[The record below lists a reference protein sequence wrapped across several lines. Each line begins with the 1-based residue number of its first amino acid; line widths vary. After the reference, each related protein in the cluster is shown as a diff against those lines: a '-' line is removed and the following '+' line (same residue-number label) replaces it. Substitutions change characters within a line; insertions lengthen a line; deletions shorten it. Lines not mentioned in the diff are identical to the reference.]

1 MEATRHGTATS
12 LAFGPLPRRTIHLC
26 VDMQNVFAAPT
37 PWHTPWM
44 QRVLPVVRRVAA
56 AHPERTIFTRFI
68 TAETPE
74 DATGS
79 WRRYYKRWANM
90 TRSRLPPG
98 MLELV
103 PPLVALAPPAR
114 VIDKRTYS
122 PWLDAKLETM
132 LREDRAEALVI
143 TGAETDLCVLATVLG
158 AVDRGY
164 RVVLATDAVCSA
176 SDESHD
182 ALLDLY
188 SRRFSQ
194 QVETAPAA
202 TILANWP

>member
-1 MEATRHGTATS
+1 MEETRHGAAG
-12 LAFGPLPRRTIHLC
+12 LPFGPLPRRTLHLC

-44 QRVLPVVRRVAA
+44 QRVLPKVRRIAE
-56 AHPERTIFTRFI
+56 AHPARTIFTRFI
-68 TAETPE
+68 TADTPE
-74 DATGS
+74 DAAGS
-79 WRRYYKRWANM
+79 WRRYYKRWASM
-90 TRSRLPPG
+90 TRTRLAPG

-103 PPLVALAPPAR
+103 PPLAALAPPAR
-114 VIDKRTYS
+114 IINKRSYS
-122 PWLDAKLETM
+122 PWLTPLLETM
-132 LREDRAEALVI
+132 LREDRTEAVVV

-188 SRRFSQ
+188 ARRFSQ
-194 QVETAPAA
+194 QVETAPTA
-202 TILANWP
+202 TILAHWP